1 MKIQLKTV
9 ILTIWDPINQN
20 PSMLLTLQTSRFNF
34 VFADL
39 NIEKLKFREQNIDN
53 LKYRSKPDG
62 QVVLN

>member
-1 MKIQLKTV
+1 MKIQLKPV

-53 LKYRSKPDG
+53 LKYRSKPDD